1 LVLLLLFESCVF
13 TARLMQQPG
22 CVASSFLLW
31 AVLCFALHAYA
42 CNDQVNRVQTCC
54 RSHLELCEMVCRRE
68 SIDAAL
74 QQVQA
79 AVGSGGL
86 QLLVNNA
93 GIGMVSP
100 VEFFDMQG
108 FR

>member
-1 LVLLLLFESCVF
+1 
-13 TARLMQQPG
+13 
-22 CVASSFLLW
+22 
-31 AVLCFALHAYA
+31 
-42 CNDQVNRVQTCC
+42 
-54 RSHLELCEMVCRRE
+54 MVCRRE

-79 AVGSGGL
+79 AVGSSGL